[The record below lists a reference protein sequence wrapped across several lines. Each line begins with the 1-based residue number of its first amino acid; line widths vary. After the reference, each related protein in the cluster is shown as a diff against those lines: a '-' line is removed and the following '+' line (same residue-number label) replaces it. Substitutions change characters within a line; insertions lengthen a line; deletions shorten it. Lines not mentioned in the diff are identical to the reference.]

1 MISEVRIGIIGY
13 GSIGKLHGRA
23 LQETPGARLV
33 AVADTNPC
41 RSDEVGQ
48 EILFFSDYQELL
60 QSELEAVIIASPTAL
75 HFKTAVE
82 ALERGKHVLVE
93 KPMATTVEEAKTM
106 SNVAREAGRELM
118 VGMTHRFYPEL
129 QEAKRIVDDGAV
141 GDILMFT
148 DSIIEPVGF
157 LGLPAWYLDEQMA
170 GGGVAM
176 TDAIH
181 LVDRLRWFA
190 GSEVFQLTGF
200 MGSKQLK
207 SPVEDFGQMF
217 LWFASGVSAQVTMTF
232 MKAVH
237 PLVCDLQVI
246 GTKGSVVVHTWQG
259 YTLNSS
265 SGTHQKVIYQNEPHE
280 HKVRVGLRAE
290 LTEFCDAIRGGYSPK
305 PTPEDSMRALEIIRA
320 FYRAAKEGTVVA
332 LSE

>member
-1 MISEVRIGIIGY
+1 MISELRFGIIGY
-13 GSIGKLHGRA
+13 GSIGKLHGRV

-33 AVADTNPC
+33 AVADTNPS
-41 RSDEVGQ
+41 RSGEVDQ
-48 EILFFSDYQELL
+48 KVLFFSDYQELL

-75 HFKTAVE
+75 HFKAAIE
-82 ALERGKHVLVE
+82 ALTRGKHVLVE

-106 SNVAREAGRELM
+106 CNVAREASRELL

-129 QEAKRIVDDGAV
+129 QEAKRMVDDGAV

-148 DSIIEPVGF
+148 DTIIEPIGF
-157 LGLPAWYLDEQMA
+157 LGLPPWYLDEQMA

-190 GSEVFQLTGF
+190 GSEVFQITGF
-200 MGSKQLK
+200 TGNKQLM
-207 SPVEDFGQMF
+207 SSVEDFGQMF
-217 LWFASGVSAQVTMTF
+217 LWFTSDVTAQVTMTF

-246 GTKGSVVVHTWQG
+246 GTKGSIIVHTWQG

-280 HKVRVGLRAE
+280 HKVRVGLKAE
-290 LTEFCDAIRGGYSPK
+290 LKEFCDAIRGGYSPK
-305 PTPEDSMRALEIIRA
+305 PIPEDSLKALEIIRA
-320 FYRAAKEGTVVA
+320 FYRAAKQGTVVA
-332 LSE
+332 LS